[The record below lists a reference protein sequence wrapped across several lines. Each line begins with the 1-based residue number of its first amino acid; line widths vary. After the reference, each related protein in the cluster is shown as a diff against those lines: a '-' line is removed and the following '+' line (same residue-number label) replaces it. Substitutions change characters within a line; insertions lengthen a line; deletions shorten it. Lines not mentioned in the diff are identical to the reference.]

1 MSDVLK
7 GLEPSRVFHYFEE
20 ICNIPHGSYH
30 VEQISQYLVDFA
42 KSHNLE
48 VVQDQELNVLIRKP
62 ASVGMEA
69 APVLIIQGHMDM
81 VCEKN
86 ADVEFDFLKDGL
98 KLQVNGDDLTATGTT
113 LGGDD
118 GIAVAYAL
126 AILEDDTLVHP
137 ELEVLVTTQE
147 ETGME
152 GALGFDVSQL
162 KGSYLINVDSEEEGV
177 VLTSCAG
184 GEVVEVDYP
193 IQWEKPEGNC
203 FEFTI
208 RGLKGGH
215 SGADIHFGR
224 GNANVIFAQMLY
236 VFYCTGISYR
246 VAKIEGG
253 SKHNAIPRECKA
265 WIYLKEE
272 QLDAIKIVLKDFVT
286 RVGQELA
293 ERDPDFQLDFGP
305 SKDSFDRVL
314 SGYITDAFADAAAHV
329 TDGVC
334 RMSMDVEGLV
344 ETSSNLGVLQSDDE
358 KLHVEYLVRSSKK
371 AELTRAVDVI
381 SYVMLQ
387 GAANYIE
394 QYNQEIVEV
403 CKPQINKC
411 NGYPGWEYK
420 KDSKLREL
428 LLDVYEKQYRKPM
441 KVEAIHA
448 GLECGIFAGKK
459 ELDIISIGPDILD
472 IHTPKE
478 TLKIASTARTYQL
491 LIALLRRAKELQ

>member
-1 MSDVLK
+1 MGEVLK
-7 GLEPSRVFHYFEE
+7 GLEPNRVFHYFEE

-30 VEQISQYLVDFA
+30 VEKISQYLVDFA
-42 KSHNLE
+42 KEHDLE
-48 VVQDQELNVLIRKP
+48 VVQDKELNVLIRKP
-62 ASVGMEA
+62 ASKGMEA
-69 APVLIIQGHMDM
+69 APVVILQGHMDM
-81 VCEKN
+81 VCEKES
-86 ADVEFDFLKDGL
+86 DVTFDFLRDGL
-98 KLQVNGDDLTATGTT
+98 QLQVNGDDITATGTT

-137 ELEVLVTTQE
+137 ELEVLITTQE

-152 GALGFDVSQL
+152 GALGFDVEQL
-162 KGSYLINVDSEEEGV
+162 NGKYLINVDSEEEGV

-184 GEVVEVDYP
+184 GEVVEVDYS
-193 IQWEKPEGNC
+193 IQTEKPVGTC
-203 FEFTI
+203 YEFRI
-208 RGLKGGH
+208 HGLKGGH

-224 GNANVIFAQMLY
+224 GNANVILAQMLY
-236 VFYCTGISYR
+236 VFYCTGITYR
-246 VAKIEGG
+246 VAKIDGG

-265 WIYLKEE
+265 WIYLNEE

-293 ERDPDFQLDFGP
+293 ERDPNFQLDFGP
-305 SKDSFDRVL
+305 SKDAFDWVMC
-314 SGYITDAFADAAAHV
+314 GYITDAFADAAAHV

-344 ETSSNLGVLQSDDE
+344 ETSSNLGVLQSDGE
-358 KLHVEYLVRSSKK
+358 KLHMEYLVRSSKQN
-371 AELTRAVDVI
+371 ELKRAVDVI

-387 GAANYIE
+387 GAANYADRYE
-394 QYNQEIVEV
+394 SSIVDA
-403 CKPQINKC
+403 CQPQITRC
-411 NGYPGWEYK
+411 NGYPGWAYK
-420 KDSKLREL
+420 KDSQLRKL
-428 LLDVYEKQYRKPM
+428 LLDVYEKQYGKPM

-491 LIALLRRAKELQ
+491 LIELLRRADEL